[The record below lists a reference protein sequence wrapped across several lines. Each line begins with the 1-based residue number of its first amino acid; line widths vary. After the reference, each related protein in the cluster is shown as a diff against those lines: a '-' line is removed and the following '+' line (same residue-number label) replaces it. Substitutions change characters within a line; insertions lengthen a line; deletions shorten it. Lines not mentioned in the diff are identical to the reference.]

1 MQITA
6 PVLVV
11 PATGPARGRPVNIGL
26 NIKYNDRN
34 LKVCV
39 GGGRGIQRRATR
51 AVASTDAVVPL
62 ATQTACA
69 PTGSRVF
76 RTGRPGQLAVFA
88 GSGGGDCQ
96 LPVGVR

>member
-34 LKVCV
+34 LNVC
-39 GGGRGIQRRATR
+39 GGRARH
-51 AVASTDAVVPL
+51 P
-62 ATQTACA
+62 A
-69 PTGSRVF
+69 PSHE
-76 RTGRPGQLAVFA
+76 
-88 GSGGGDCQ
+88 GGCQ
-96 LPVGVR
+96 H